1 MEENGNIMEENENY
15 MEEWEDIDMEE
26 NDDNME
32 EEDDNT
38 EGGLTLYQL
47 STSAIVR
54 NFSAHREGIL
64 RCPDKILFD
73 VFYQVFTKNIITI
86 KNCITSDD

>member
-1 MEENGNIMEENENY
+1 MEENGNIMEENDND

-26 NDDNME
+26 NDDIME
-32 EEDDNT
+32 EEDNT
-38 EGGLTLYQL
+38 EEGLTLYQL
-47 STSAIVR
+47 STSAIVL

-86 KNCITSDD
+86 KNRITSDD